1 MVTKAVLPVAGLGTR
16 FLPASKAIPKEMV
29 TVVDKPVIQYVVE
42 EALAA
47 GINEIVLVTHSSKKA
62 IEDHFDVNYELEA
75 ELEWRG
81 KNELLQ
87 VLRDI
92 APPQLKVTAVRQGR
106 ALGLGHAVYCR
117 VSAVPCCGWRCRR
130 MDWSGRTGC
139 SAIRSASPGSR
150 RVKESSFRL
159 LATPRSDTCSTTWCP
174 VEASAAA
181 LTIAHSVSPYTSINM
196 G

>member
-1 MVTKAVLPVAGLGTR
+1 
-16 FLPASKAIPKEMV
+16 MV

-75 ELEWRG
+75 ELERRG

-106 ALGLGHAVYCR
+106 ALGLGHAVYCAKPVVGNEPFAVLLPDVLVEQRAADNDLRLMTQGLVGPDCDGGSMVVPVSVAVSGGGR
-117 VSAVPCCGWRCRR
+117 VDESLACGVCA
-130 MDWSGRTGC
+130 C
-139 SAIRSASPGSR
+139 
-150 RVKESSFRL
+150 VL
-159 LATPRSDTCSTTWCP
+159 
-174 VEASAAA
+174 
-181 LTIAHSVSPYTSINM
+181 
-196 G
+196 